1 MEETGGGFRKVRELV
16 RRLLHLHF
24 EDAKT
29 RVSGDALQLVTEL
42 LKIFVVEAA
51 IRGVR
56 QAQAEDLAR
65 VDVDQLEKVLPQLV
79 FPLLLQPPAQAT
91 ASPRVRTVSWGLGLR
106 GKELYVLSLSSSP
119 EGQAGSQQTLCPADG
134 WTQVGGTEGWGLVWE
149 KHWYHARCP
158 SRWPISYRRSC
169 AACHPNVKAA
179 V

>member
-1 MEETGGGFRKVRELV
+1 MKAQGRCVLRAVKPVEPRPRAPGSLGRGGAGPTRARSGPIGYGFRGGASEGALRAFWGGAGALLRTAPVARTVMEETGGGFRKELV

-65 VDVDQLEKVLPQLV
+65 VDVDQLEKVLPQLESTLAATTC
-79 FPLLLQPPAQAT
+79 PGHSQSPCPHCLLG
-91 ASPRVRTVSWGLGLR
+91 PR
-106 GKELYVLSLSSSP
+106 P
-119 EGQAGSQQTLCPADG
+119 
-134 WTQVGGTEGWGLVWE
+134 
-149 KHWYHARCP
+149 
-158 SRWPISYRRSC
+158 
-169 AACHPNVKAA
+169 
-179 V
+179 